1 MLEDRG
7 YEVPDDSKYYCAE
20 CDPAMGSDDCEC
32 YNSFVDWVGED
43 EDAARSEMT
52 VVFAKRDGSHQIMTF
67 WTTNYGVENV
77 RKIEE
82 QMTQHGIK
90 HSIVVYTNK
99 ISSNA
104 GNTMKNL
111 KIQGFIIEPFH
122 ESEVQYVVTRSSL
135 VPKHI
140 ICSKT
145 KAEEV
150 LKAYNI
156 TKDQLPEIKSTD
168 PIVRYIGARKGQL
181 IKIVRPSESVA
192 SVFLQNPG
200 TGASK
205 DGKIFYD
212 IFYRLVV

>member
-1 MLEDRG
+1 MHMLEDRG
-7 YEVPDDSKYYCAE
+7 YEISEDSKYYCSE
-20 CDPAMGSDDCEC
+20 CDKTMGSDTCEC
-32 YNSFVDWVGED
+32 YNEFVNWVGEN

-52 VVFAKRDGSHQIMTF
+52 VIFSKKDKSHQIMTF

-82 QMTQHGIK
+82 QMTQNGVK
-90 HSIVVYTNK
+90 HSIVVYNNK
-99 ISSNA
+99 ISANA

-140 ICSKT
+140 ICSKA

-156 TKDQLPEIKSTD
+156 TKNQLPEIKAGD
-168 PIVRYIGARKGQL
+168 PVVRYIGAVKGQL

-192 SVFLQNPG
+192 S
-200 TGASK
+200 K
-205 DGKIFYD
+205 DGKILYD